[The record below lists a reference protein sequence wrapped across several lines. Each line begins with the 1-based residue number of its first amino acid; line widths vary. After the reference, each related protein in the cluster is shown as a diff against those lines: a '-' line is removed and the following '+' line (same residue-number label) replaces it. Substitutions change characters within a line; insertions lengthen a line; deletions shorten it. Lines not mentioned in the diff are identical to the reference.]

1 VTTALGLDRQARLM
15 AMAESCVT
23 GAPPETP
30 RTAFE
35 RSLRRL
41 DFSAPGLVDAV
52 DVLLAAW
59 PRLLPSLERCR
70 ADILAPAFA
79 GMRCPPSAMSAGLTA
94 SVPASGRAVLA
105 LGWVERRWRA
115 DGALAAK
122 VRVSAYCDRS
132 GQAFWDFGV
141 AGRHAPPIA
150 SLRNGVRAAAAIA
163 PEYRARLDLTPSHR
177 KAAWLALRLG
187 GRPVEPQRYRTALRQ
202 GRWDEIRRDT
212 LSFTLERGLPA
223 SAELRVANR

>member
-23 GAPPETP
+23 GAPRETP

-41 DFSAPGLVDAV
+41 DFSAPGLVDAI
-52 DVLLAAW
+52 DVLLAGW

-79 GMRCPPSAMSAGLTA
+79 GMRRAPSAMSAGLTA
-94 SVPASGRAVLA
+94 SVPASGRAMLA

-132 GQAFWDFGV
+132 GQTFWDFGV
-141 AGRHAPPIA
+141 AGRDAPPIA
-150 SLRNGVRAAAAIA
+150 SLRSGVRAAAAIA
-163 PEYRARLDLTPSHR
+163 PEYRARLDLTPSHE

-187 GRPVEPQRYRTALRQ
+187 GRPVEPHRYRTALRE

-212 LSFTLERGLPA
+212 LSFMERVSG
-223 SAELRVANR
+223 